1 MHRIRL
7 ETCVEVLQ
15 QQEKESNNELLLCE
29 AMLLTQE
36 DVNSKTIRIHTENTI
51 FKDDTQTILQ
61 K

>member
-36 DVNSKTIRIHTENTI
+36 DVSLRTTKTHTENTI